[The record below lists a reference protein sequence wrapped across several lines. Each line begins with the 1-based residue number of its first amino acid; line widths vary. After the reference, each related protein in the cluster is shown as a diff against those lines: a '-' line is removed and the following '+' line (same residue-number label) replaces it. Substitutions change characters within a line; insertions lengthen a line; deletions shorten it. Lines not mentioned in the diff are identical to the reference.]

1 MKILQVNKFFRVVGG
16 SERYLFECSR
26 MLEEHGHEVA
36 YFSMEH
42 PDNQPCAQSDYFVNP
57 IEYKGTSLG
66 YKLKTLSSTV
76 GKTVYSFESQ
86 RKMTA
91 LLEAFKPDLVH
102 LHMISHQISPSILP
116 VIRKAGIPIVQTCH
130 EYKLVCPNYK
140 MYIESRNEICERCLG
155 GAYRHAVH
163 NRCIKDSLAGSV
175 LAAGAMYFHKATQI
189 YEKNI
194 DLFLPSSQF
203 MADKFV
209 EAGIPES
216 KLRHVPNYI
225 NLEPYQ
231 PCYESDGY
239 VLYMGRL
246 SEEKGIATLLK
257 AKALVPELELVIA
270 GTGPLE
276 TELRELC
283 AVNDIKNVR
292 LVGYQEGDAL
302 KALISKAA
310 FVVIP
315 SEWYENDPLVTL
327 EAFATGKP
335 VIGAQI
341 GGIPERIQEGET
353 GLLFESGNVEALS
366 VCLQKLSDTSLCR
379 EMGEN
384 ARTYIEGFS
393 DGYYDRLM
401 DIYAEAGATP

>member
-1 MKILQVNKFFRVVGG
+1 
-16 SERYLFECSR
+16 
-26 MLEEHGHEVA
+26 MLEEHGHELA

-42 PDNQPCAQSDYFVNP
+42 PDNQPCAQSDYFVSP

-86 RKMTA
+86 RKMAA
-91 LLEAFKPDLVH
+91 LLADFKPDLVH

-140 MYIESRNEICERCLG
+140 MYIESRNEICERCLS
-155 GAYRHAVH
+155 GAYRHAIH
-163 NRCIKDSLAGSV
+163 NRCIKDSFAGSA

-194 DLFLPSSQF
+194 DLFLPPSQF
-203 MADKFV
+203 MADKFA

-216 KLRHVPNYI
+216 KLRHVPNYL
-225 NLEPYQ
+225 NLEAYE
-231 PCYESDGY
+231 PCYESEGY
-239 VLYMGRL
+239 AFYMGRL
-246 SEEKGIATLLK
+246 SEEKGIATLIQ
-257 AKALVPELELVIA
+257 AKATLPDLELVIA

-276 TELRELC
+276 MELQELC
-283 AVNDIKNVR
+283 TLNGIKNVR
-292 LVGYQEGDAL
+292 FVGYQEGDSL
-302 KALISKAA
+302 KALIAKAA

-335 VIGAQI
+335 VIGARI
-341 GGIPERIQEGET
+341 GGIPERIVEGET
-353 GLLFESGNVEALS
+353 GLLFESGNIEALS
-366 VCLQKLSDTSLCR
+366 ACLEKLSDASLCH
-379 EMGEN
+379 EMGEK
-384 ARTYIEGFS
+384 ARGYIEDFC

-401 DIYAEAGATP
+401 QVYAEVGATP